1 MGSPVQ
7 LVCDLWEAHET
18 GGLDAALDVAGDD
31 VIWQPYLVDG
41 RVLRG
46 SAELRDALAA
56 LASQGIQYGTQL
68 HGVEQHGNVVLAN
81 GTLRV
86 RRNGREEETT
96 EVYWAYHFR
105 GGRLRRQTTYAN
117 REEALEALVALRALG
132 AAPFGVVEE
141 AGAEG
146 ERVVRLRGELDVAT
160 APDLER
166 ALLKPRPAGEQVV
179 LDLGELRFMDST
191 GLSVLL
197 RAAVAA
203 KEGDWEIVLR
213 AVPPN
218 IRRLFEIAGV
228 DDAVPADAT

>member
-7 LVCDLWEAHET
+7 QVRDLWQAHET
-18 GGLDAALDVAGDD
+18 GGLEAALAVAGDD
-31 VIWQPYLVDG
+31 VIWQPYLADG

-46 SAELRDALAA
+46 SGELRDAMAA
-56 LASQGIQYGTQL
+56 LAAEGIEYEARL

-86 RRNGREEETT
+86 RRAGRDDEAD
-96 EVYWAYHFR
+96 VYWAYHFR
-105 GGRLRRQTTYAN
+105 DGSLRRQTTYAS

-132 AAPFGVVEE
+132 ATPFGVVEAD
-141 AGAEG
+141 AGAG
-146 ERVVRLRGELDVAT
+146 ERVVRLRGELDLAT

-166 ALLKPRPAGEQVV
+166 VLLKPRPAGERVV

-197 RAAVAA
+197 RAEVAA
-203 KEGDWEIVLR
+203 REGNWQIVLR
-213 AVPPN
+213 RVPPN

-228 DDAVPADAT
+228 DDAVPAETT

>member
-7 LVCDLWEAHET
+7 LVRDLWKAHQT
-18 GGLDAALDVAGDD
+18 GGLDAALRVAGDD
-31 VIWQPYLVDG
+31 VIWQPRLADG
-41 RVLRG
+41 SVLRG
-46 SAELRDALAA
+46 SAELRDAFVALAA
-56 LASQGIQYGTQL
+56 QGVEYEAQL

-86 RRNGREEETT
+86 RRNGRDDETDI
-96 EVYWAYHFR
+96 YWAYHFR
-105 GGRLRRQTTYAN
+105 DGRLRRQTTYAS

-132 AAPFGVVEE
+132 AAPFGVVEDD
-141 AGAEG
+141 AAAG

-166 ALLKPRPAGEQVV
+166 TLLKPRPAGERVV
-179 LDLGELRFMDST
+179 LDLSELRFMDST

-197 RAAVAA
+197 RAEVAA
-203 KEGDWEIVLR
+203 REGNWQIVLR

-228 DDAVPADAT
+228 DDAVPAETT